1 MRRATVRGFQG
12 GESCIHP
19 VNDIIQFVHHHF
31 ERRAIPVVYQLLD
44 GLAHAR
50 VIRAVLYL
58 SGGSIALLKHYVDAA
73 KSDVR
78 QVLTWAECVVD
89 VSPEPMFV
97 RDMSIPLPR
106 RVISGCL

>member
-1 MRRATVRGFQG
+1 MQTPSQ
-12 GESCIHP
+12 
-19 VNDIIQFVHHHF
+19 DIIQFVHRHF
-31 ERRAIPVVYQLLD
+31 ERRAIPVVYQMLE
-44 GLAHAR
+44 GLGTAR

-97 RDMSIPLPR
+97 RDMSMPFTAEGNL
-106 RVISGCL
+106 GTL